1 MASPSLAIGETIIT
15 PYIPKRIS
23 PQGLPTM
30 FFPTQTLSGTHLEA
44 VKAQILRN
52 MYRQLDEMGLRDDKM
67 SWEEKH
73 HSNQYETLW
82 ILQNKDGK
90 KLSTI
95 HVTKPEST
103 WEAFEESLDSWF
115 DQLKTE

>member
-1 MASPSLAIGETIIT
+1 MTSPPLAIGETIIS
-15 PYIPKRIS
+15 PHIPKRLS

-44 VKAQILRN
+44 VKAQILSN

-67 SWEEKH
+67 SWEEKIQT
-73 HSNQYETLW
+73 QYETIW

-103 WEAFEESLDSWF
+103 WEAFEESLNYWF